1 VLKPLILFTGPDG
14 AGKTTMALMLKK
26 YLEEKGSKVKVVRIR
41 GTHTL
46 AYIIMLFLRDILNL
60 RGMDLHYY
68 NVRIPRK
75 LVPLWIYIEF
85 ISLIP
90 LILGYY
96 YILRVKYFVISERSI
111 MDALVWLISG
121 IEGGFSSL
129 KFSGIKLYLAL
140 IGKHSKGTIYMTADL
155 RTLRNRKPD
164 EEFLLYA
171 MLPYYNALAKVFQL
185 KTINTA
191 LSSTIASFKILLG
204 LLKNHYRGLHG
215 TTK

>member
-1 VLKPLILFTGPDG
+1 MLKPLVLFTGPDG

-26 YLEEKGSKVKVVRIR
+26 YLERKGYKVKVVRIR
-41 GTHTL
+41 GTHTF
-46 AYIIMLFLRDILNL
+46 AYILMLFLRDVLNL
-60 RGMDLHYY
+60 RGTDLHYY

-90 LILGYY
+90 LIFGYY
-96 YILRVKYFVISERSI
+96 YVLRVMYFVISERSI
-111 MDALVWLISG
+111 IDVLVWLISG

-129 KFSGIKLYLAL
+129 KSSGIKLYLAL
-140 IGKHSKGTIYMTADL
+140 IGKYSRRTIYMTADL

-164 EEFLLYA
+164 EEFLIYS
-171 MLPYYNALAKVFQL
+171 MLSYYNVLAKVFLL

-191 LSSTIASFKILLG
+191 SSSTIASFKILLE
-204 LLKNHYRGLHG
+204 LLKEPL
-215 TTK
+215 